1 MSQNQKTILH
11 VIDTTGP
18 GGAETVFINLADK
31 LRAKGFRSIALIRG
45 KGWVYEELLRRE
57 IKTVIL
63 PCKGSFNFT
72 FLRQLIAL
80 IRKEKVD
87 IIQSHLLGSNIYCA
101 MAGILTRRPVFATFH
116 GAVDVAKQ
124 ERFLKLKCL
133 ILNFGITKFIAVSKT
148 LKEEIK
154 ASGLLKNRKTTVI
167 YNGIDTQLYFRRNN
181 TKLINH
187 LSLNNDA
194 ILVGSLGNI
203 RPAKAYDILIKTA
216 AIAVQNNN
224 NLHFI
229 IAGHQKEPLMS
240 ELKKLM
246 SQLNINENVHFIGF
260 QSDSAEFLGQL
271 DLFLLSSSSEGFS
284 ISTIEAMATNIPVI
298 ATRCGGPEEIIT
310 NNIDGYLV
318 EVNSP
323 EEINKTLCEHL
334 SNKEA
339 AKVIAAAGTLK
350 VKQKFSEQTMLKEY
364 TKIYTT
370 VPRITQPKKSY
381 K

>member
-1 MSQNQKTILH
+1 
-11 VIDTTGP
+11 
-18 GGAETVFINLADK
+18 
-31 LRAKGFRSIALIRG
+31 
-45 KGWVYEELLRRE
+45 
-57 IKTVIL
+57 
-63 PCKGSFNFT
+63 
-72 FLRQLIAL
+72 
-80 IRKEKVD
+80 
-87 IIQSHLLGSNIYCA
+87 

-133 ILNFGITKFIAVSKT
+133 ILNFGIAKFIAVSKT

-370 VPRITQPKKSY
+370 APRITQPKKSL
-381 K
+381 